1 MLEGIPG
8 LLQGQQSTQGRQH
21 HDKPPHTVAVSGSCR
36 EEILPRIFFERH
48 EINICFPTLG
58 SPSLRQRFDHREGH
72 RYHVRRDPGSQQ
84 PVRLHG
90 TRGNAFSPVE
100 IVDVLRTKTYGI
112 FPMLQ
117 ITFLEFFEV
126 VLGCGEVKCQQVRG
140 FYL

>member
-1 MLEGIPG
+1 M
-8 LLQGQQSTQGRQH
+8 
-21 HDKPPHTVAVSGSCR
+21 AVSGSCR

-90 TRGNAFSPVE
+90 TRGNEFSPLE
-100 IVDVLRTKTYGI
+100 IVDVYGLKRTVFSRCYRLRSWN
-112 FPMLQ
+112 
-117 ITFLEFFEV
+117 FLRWF
-126 VLGCGEVKCQQVRG
+126 LAAAR
-140 FYL
+140 